1 MFNRSILKSCGFLVW
16 SAINLMK
23 LSQKQ
28 DEEVCSAYEI
38 CNYLSTIKCGLQI
51 FNGMKFHTLL
61 VTGNQNLNV

>member
-1 MFNRSILKSCGFLVW
+1 MMKS
-16 SAINLMK
+16 
-23 LSQKQ
+23 SQKQ

>member
-1 MFNRSILKSCGFLVW
+1 MFNRSISKSCEFLIW
-16 SAINLMK
+16 SAANLME
-23 LSQKQ
+23 SNEKQ
-28 DEEVCSAYEI
+28 DEEVCSASEI